1 VVTTLVGEATVARS
15 ASAQPQDLRMR
26 DNVFAL
32 DRIITKERSMV
43 HVLMGGKALL
53 TVRELSVV
61 TVTEEGGRATV
72 ELQSGKVGLAVVR
85 ERMKPGDVIEVHT
98 PHAVAAVRGTVLV
111 VEIVP
116 SPAGGELDTN
126 GAFTNV
132 HLLHGKLDVSLRSN
146 PGGAP
151 VRLESLQTVTVTR
164 DVLGKMRPL
173 DLATAGEVTTGL
185 KPNQQAVTAIPE
197 KLQAAVD
204 QRQGVL
210 ALATAMELVRGG
222 QSSDS
227 AKARSGKVEQTGIA
241 KVVEGGATLDALAPV
256 AEVGEGA
263 GVLVGGVFG
272 ALDYGNLQGYD
283 FHGTWEPTTNHQ
295 SNLLTSPTD
304 PTSPRY
310 SDDFVVNQYLERG
323 APPKDLVVGVP
334 FYERGWTGVA
344 PANHGLYQ
352 TSTGPANGTW
362 EAGVDDYKVAKQKL
376 NEGFTRYEDPDAGA
390 AWLFDGTTFWTFDD
404 PAVMA
409 AKAEYVRERNL
420 GGIMFWE
427 LSGDTPD
434 GELISA
440 IAGG

>member
-1 VVTTLVGEATVARS
+1 MAAWRAIRSVMLVGLVTSVPVCAQAQGRSGVGVVTTLVGKATVARS

-116 SPAGGELDTN
+116 SPAGGELDTD

-164 DVLGKMRPL
+164 DVLGKMRQL
-173 DLATAGEVTTGL
+173 DLATASAVTTGL
-185 KPNQQAVTAIPE
+185 KPKQQAVTAIPE

-204 QRQGVL
+204 QRHGEL
-210 ALATAMELVRGG
+210 ALATAIEVARAG

-227 AKARSGKVEQTGIA
+227 AKARSGQAEQTGIA
-241 KVVEGGATLDALAPV
+241 KVVEGSATLDAIVPV
-256 AEVGEGA
+256 AEVGEASGA
-263 GVLVGGVFG
+263 LIGSTFG
-272 ALDYGNLQGYD
+272 AIDGAVSSLSSGSSLSTGSSSTSSGSASGSLSSGLSSTGSALGNVVGTALGGGNGSIGSGGLGNSGPGSTSGGGKGPSLGSGSGPIGNL
-283 FHGTWEPTTNHQ
+283 
-295 SNLLTSPTD
+295 L
-304 PTSPRY
+304 
-310 SDDFVVNQYLERG
+310 
-323 APPKDLVVGVP
+323 APIVGLPV
-334 FYERGWTGVA
+334 
-344 PANHGLYQ
+344 L
-352 TSTGPANGTW
+352 
-362 EAGVDDYKVAKQKL
+362 KKK
-376 NEGFTRYEDPDAGA
+376 
-390 AWLFDGTTFWTFDD
+390 
-404 PAVMA
+404 
-409 AKAEYVRERNL
+409 
-420 GGIMFWE
+420 
-427 LSGDTPD
+427 
-434 GELISA
+434 
-440 IAGG
+440 

>member
-1 VVTTLVGEATVARS
+1 VVTTLVGEATVARA

-26 DNVFAL
+26 DDVFAL

-210 ALATAMELVRGG
+210 ALATATELARGG

-227 AKARSGKVEQTGIA
+227 AKARSGKAEQTGIA

-272 ALDYGNLQGYD
+272 ALDGTVSSLGISGSSSTGSSGSDSGSLSSGLSSTGSALGNVA
-283 FHGTWEPTTNHQ
+283 GTALSGSSGSSSGSGGGGGIGGGGGFGNNSGPGSGSGGGKGPSLGSGNGPIG
-295 SNLLTSPTD
+295 NI
-304 PTSPRY
+304 
-310 SDDFVVNQYLERG
+310 
-323 APPKDLVVGVP
+323 LVPV
-334 FYERGWTGVA
+334 VA
-344 PANHGLYQ
+344 P
-352 TSTGPANGTW
+352 
-362 EAGVDDYKVAKQKL
+362 
-376 NEGFTRYEDPDAGA
+376 
-390 AWLFDGTTFWTFDD
+390 LF
-404 PAVMA
+404 
-409 AKAEYVRERNL
+409 KKK
-420 GGIMFWE
+420 
-427 LSGDTPD
+427 
-434 GELISA
+434 
-440 IAGG
+440 

>member
-1 VVTTLVGEATVARS
+1 MVLVGLLVGVPVGVQAQGRSGVGVVTTLVGEASVARS
-15 ASAQPQDLRMR
+15 ASAQPQDLKMR
-26 DNVFAL
+26 DDVFAL

-173 DLATAGEVTTGL
+173 DLATASSVTTGL

-197 KLQAAVD
+197 KLQAQVD

-210 ALATAMELVRGG
+210 ALATAFEIARAG
-222 QSSDS
+222 QNSDS
-227 AKARSGKVEQTGIA
+227 AKTRSGKAEQTGIA
-241 KVVEGGATLDALAPV
+241 KVVESGATLDAIVPVAAVGEASGALIGSTFGAIDGAVGSLGISSSSSTGSGSTSGSTSSGSGSGSLSSSLSSTGSSLGNVVGTALGGSSGSSSGSGSGGISGGGGSGNSGPGSGSGGGKGPSLGSGSGPIGNLLAPI
-256 AEVGEGA
+256 VG
-263 GVLVGGVFG
+263 L
-272 ALDYGNLQGYD
+272 
-283 FHGTWEPTTNHQ
+283 P
-295 SNLLTSPTD
+295 
-304 PTSPRY
+304 
-310 SDDFVVNQYLERG
+310 
-323 APPKDLVVGVP
+323 
-334 FYERGWTGVA
+334 
-344 PANHGLYQ
+344 
-352 TSTGPANGTW
+352 
-362 EAGVDDYKVAKQKL
+362 
-376 NEGFTRYEDPDAGA
+376 
-390 AWLFDGTTFWTFDD
+390 LF
-404 PAVMA
+404 
-409 AKAEYVRERNL
+409 KKK
-420 GGIMFWE
+420 
-427 LSGDTPD
+427 
-434 GELISA
+434 
-440 IAGG
+440 

>member
-1 VVTTLVGEATVARS
+1 MAAWRAIRSVMLVGLVIGVPVCAQAQGRSGVGVVTTLVGEATVARA
-15 ASAQPQDLRMR
+15 ASAQPLDLKMR
-26 DNVFAL
+26 DDVFAL

-116 SPAGGELDTN
+116 SPAGGELDPD

-164 DVLGKMRPL
+164 DVLGKMRQL
-173 DLATAGEVTTGL
+173 DLATASAVTTGL
-185 KPNQQAVTAIPE
+185 KPKQQAVTAIPE

-210 ALATAMELVRGG
+210 ALATAVELARGA
-222 QSSDS
+222 QSDS
-227 AKARSGKVEQTGIA
+227 AKARSGKAEQTGIA
-241 KVVEGGATLDALAPV
+241 KGVEGGATLDALVPV
-256 AEVGEGA
+256 AEVGEIS
-263 GVLVGGVFG
+263 G
-272 ALDYGNLQGYD
+272 ALIGSTFSAVDGAIGSLSSGSSLSTGTSLASSNSSSGGLSGSLGSPGSVLGTVMGASVSGGGSTAGSAGGGGLGNSGPGSRSGPTGNL
-283 FHGTWEPTTNHQ
+283 
-295 SNLLTSPTD
+295 L
-304 PTSPRY
+304 
-310 SDDFVVNQYLERG
+310 
-323 APPKDLVVGVP
+323 APIVGLPV
-334 FYERGWTGVA
+334 F
-344 PANHGLYQ
+344 
-352 TSTGPANGTW
+352 
-362 EAGVDDYKVAKQKL
+362 KKK
-376 NEGFTRYEDPDAGA
+376 
-390 AWLFDGTTFWTFDD
+390 
-404 PAVMA
+404 
-409 AKAEYVRERNL
+409 
-420 GGIMFWE
+420 
-427 LSGDTPD
+427 
-434 GELISA
+434 
-440 IAGG
+440 

>member
-1 VVTTLVGEATVARS
+1 MAAWRAIRSVMLVGLVTSVPVCAQAQGRSGVGVVTTLVGKATVARS

-126 GAFTNV
+126 GTFTNV

-146 PGGAP
+146 LGGAP

-164 DVLGKMRPL
+164 DVLGEMRPL
-173 DLATAGEVTTGL
+173 DLATAGAVTTGL

-210 ALATAMELVRGG
+210 ALATAMELARGG

-227 AKARSGKVEQTGIA
+227 AKARSGKAEQTGTA
-241 KVVEGGATLDALAPV
+241 EVVGGGATLDALAPV

-263 GVLVGGVFG
+263 EVLVGGVFG
-272 ALDYGNLQGYD
+272 ALDGTVSSLGISSSSSTGSALGNVA
-283 FHGTWEPTTNHQ
+283 GTALSGSSGSSSGSGGGGGIGGGGGFGNSGPGSGSGGGKGPSLGSGNGPIG
-295 SNLLTSPTD
+295 SI
-304 PTSPRY
+304 
-310 SDDFVVNQYLERG
+310 
-323 APPKDLVVGVP
+323 LVPV
-334 FYERGWTGVA
+334 VA
-344 PANHGLYQ
+344 PLL
-352 TSTGPANGTW
+352 
-362 EAGVDDYKVAKQKL
+362 KKK
-376 NEGFTRYEDPDAGA
+376 
-390 AWLFDGTTFWTFDD
+390 
-404 PAVMA
+404 
-409 AKAEYVRERNL
+409 
-420 GGIMFWE
+420 
-427 LSGDTPD
+427 
-434 GELISA
+434 
-440 IAGG
+440 

>member
-272 ALDYGNLQGYD
+272 ALDGTVSSLGISSSSSTGSALGNVA
-283 FHGTWEPTTNHQ
+283 GTALSGSSGSSSGGGGIGGGGGFGNSGPGSGSGGSKGPSLGSGNGPIG
-295 SNLLTSPTD
+295 NI
-304 PTSPRY
+304 
-310 SDDFVVNQYLERG
+310 
-323 APPKDLVVGVP
+323 LVPV
-334 FYERGWTGVA
+334 VA
-344 PANHGLYQ
+344 P
-352 TSTGPANGTW
+352 
-362 EAGVDDYKVAKQKL
+362 
-376 NEGFTRYEDPDAGA
+376 
-390 AWLFDGTTFWTFDD
+390 LF
-404 PAVMA
+404 
-409 AKAEYVRERNL
+409 KKK
-420 GGIMFWE
+420 
-427 LSGDTPD
+427 
-434 GELISA
+434 
-440 IAGG
+440 

>member
-1 VVTTLVGEATVARS
+1 MAAWRAIRSVMLVGLVTSVPVCAQAQGRSGVGVVTTLVGEATVARS

-116 SPAGGELDTN
+116 SPAGGELDTD

-164 DVLGKMRPL
+164 DVLGRMRPL

-241 KVVEGGATLDALAPV
+241 KVVEGGATLDARAPV
-256 AEVGEGA
+256 GEVGEGA
-263 GVLVGGVFG
+263 GVLVDGVFG
-272 ALDYGNLQGYD
+272 ALDGTVSSLGISSSSSTGSSGSLSGSLSSGLSSTGSALGNVA
-283 FHGTWEPTTNHQ
+283 GTALSGSSGSSSGSGGGGGIGGGGGFGNSGPGSGSGGGKGPSLGSGNGPIG
-295 SNLLTSPTD
+295 NI
-304 PTSPRY
+304 
-310 SDDFVVNQYLERG
+310 
-323 APPKDLVVGVP
+323 LVPV
-334 FYERGWTGVA
+334 VA
-344 PANHGLYQ
+344 PLL
-352 TSTGPANGTW
+352 
-362 EAGVDDYKVAKQKL
+362 KKK
-376 NEGFTRYEDPDAGA
+376 
-390 AWLFDGTTFWTFDD
+390 
-404 PAVMA
+404 
-409 AKAEYVRERNL
+409 
-420 GGIMFWE
+420 
-427 LSGDTPD
+427 
-434 GELISA
+434 
-440 IAGG
+440 

>member
-1 VVTTLVGEATVARS
+1 MTVAAWRAIRSVMLVGLVIGVPVCAQAQGRSGVGVVTTLVGEATVARA
-15 ASAQPQDLRMR
+15 ASTQPQDLRMR
-26 DNVFAL
+26 DDVFAL

-85 ERMKPGDVIEVHT
+85 ERMKPGDVIEVQT

-116 SPAGGELDTN
+116 SAAGGELDTN

-210 ALATAMELVRGG
+210 ALATAMELARGG
-222 QSSDS
+222 QSSDA
-227 AKARSGKVEQTGIA
+227 AKARSGKAEQTGIA
-241 KVVEGGATLDALAPV
+241 KVVEGGATLDAFAPV

-272 ALDYGNLQGYD
+272 VLDGTVSSLGISGSSSTGSASGSLSSGLSSTGSSLGNVAGTALGGSSGISSGSGGGAIGGGGGFGNSGPGSGSGGGKGPSLGS
-283 FHGTWEPTTNHQ
+283 GSGPIGNI
-295 SNLLTSPTD
+295 
-304 PTSPRY
+304 
-310 SDDFVVNQYLERG
+310 
-323 APPKDLVVGVP
+323 LVPV
-334 FYERGWTGVA
+334 VA
-344 PANHGLYQ
+344 P
-352 TSTGPANGTW
+352 
-362 EAGVDDYKVAKQKL
+362 
-376 NEGFTRYEDPDAGA
+376 
-390 AWLFDGTTFWTFDD
+390 LF
-404 PAVMA
+404 
-409 AKAEYVRERNL
+409 KKK
-420 GGIMFWE
+420 
-427 LSGDTPD
+427 
-434 GELISA
+434 
-440 IAGG
+440 

>member
-1 VVTTLVGEATVARS
+1 MVLVGLLIGVPVGVQAQGRSGVGVVTTLVGEASVARS

-26 DNVFAL
+26 DDVFAL

-85 ERMKPGDVIEVHT
+85 ERMKPGDVIEVQT

-173 DLATAGEVTTGL
+173 DLATASAVTTGL

-204 QRQGVL
+204 ERQGVL
-210 ALATAMELVRGG
+210 ALATAMEIARGG

-227 AKARSGKVEQTGIA
+227 AKARSGKAEQTGIA
-241 KVVEGGATLDALAPV
+241 KVVEGGATLDAIVPV
-256 AEVGEGA
+256 AEVGEASGA
-263 GVLVGGVFG
+263 LIGSTFDAIDGAVSSLSSGSLSAGSSSASSGSSSGSLSGTLSSTGSVLGTVVGTAVGGSGSSSSSGGSKGPSLGSGSGPV
-272 ALDYGNLQGYD
+272 GNL
-283 FHGTWEPTTNHQ
+283 
-295 SNLLTSPTD
+295 L
-304 PTSPRY
+304 
-310 SDDFVVNQYLERG
+310 
-323 APPKDLVVGVP
+323 APIVGLP
-334 FYERGWTGVA
+334 
-344 PANHGLYQ
+344 
-352 TSTGPANGTW
+352 
-362 EAGVDDYKVAKQKL
+362 
-376 NEGFTRYEDPDAGA
+376 
-390 AWLFDGTTFWTFDD
+390 LF
-404 PAVMA
+404 
-409 AKAEYVRERNL
+409 KKK
-420 GGIMFWE
+420 
-427 LSGDTPD
+427 
-434 GELISA
+434 
-440 IAGG
+440 

>member
-1 VVTTLVGEATVARS
+1 MATWRPIRSMVLVGLVIGVPAGVQAQGRSGVGVVTTLVGEATVARS
-15 ASAQPQDLRMR
+15 ASAQPLDLKMR
-26 DNVFAL
+26 DDVFAL

-116 SPAGGELDTN
+116 SLAGGDLDPN

-151 VRLESLQTVTVTR
+151 VRLESLQTVMVTR

-173 DLATAGEVTTGL
+173 DLATASSVTTGL

-210 ALATAMELVRGG
+210 ALATAIEVARAG

-227 AKARSGKVEQTGIA
+227 AKARSGKAEQTGIA
-241 KVVEGGATLDALAPV
+241 KVVEGGATLDAIVPV
-256 AEVGEGA
+256 AEVGEASGA
-263 GVLVGGVFG
+263 LIGSTFG
-272 ALDYGNLQGYD
+272 AIDGAVSSLSSSSSLGTGSSSASSGSGSGSLSSGLSSTGSALGN
-283 FHGTWEPTTNHQ
+283 
-295 SNLLTSPTD
+295 
-304 PTSPRY
+304 
-310 SDDFVVNQYLERG
+310 
-323 APPKDLVVGVP
+323 VVGTALGSGGSGGLGNSGP
-334 FYERGWTGVA
+334 GSTSGGGKGPSLGSGSGPIGNQLA
-344 PANHGLYQ
+344 PIVGL
-352 TSTGPANGTW
+352 P
-362 EAGVDDYKVAKQKL
+362 
-376 NEGFTRYEDPDAGA
+376 
-390 AWLFDGTTFWTFDD
+390 LF
-404 PAVMA
+404 
-409 AKAEYVRERNL
+409 KKK
-420 GGIMFWE
+420 
-427 LSGDTPD
+427 
-434 GELISA
+434 
-440 IAGG
+440 

>member
-1 VVTTLVGEATVARS
+1 MTVAAWRAIRSVMLVGLVIGVPVCAQAQGRLGVGVVTTLVGEATVARS
-15 ASAQPQDLRMR
+15 ASTQPQDLRMR
-26 DNVFAL
+26 DDVFAL

-116 SPAGGELDTN
+116 SPAGGELDTD

-210 ALATAMELVRGG
+210 ALATAMELARGG

-256 AEVGEGA
+256 AEVGEEA

-272 ALDYGNLQGYD
+272 VLDGTVSSLGISGSSSTGSASGSLVSGLSSPGTSLGNVAGTALGGSSGISSGSGGGAIGGGGGFGNSGPGSGSGGGKGPSLGS
-283 FHGTWEPTTNHQ
+283 GSGPIGNI
-295 SNLLTSPTD
+295 
-304 PTSPRY
+304 
-310 SDDFVVNQYLERG
+310 
-323 APPKDLVVGVP
+323 LVPV
-334 FYERGWTGVA
+334 VA
-344 PANHGLYQ
+344 P
-352 TSTGPANGTW
+352 
-362 EAGVDDYKVAKQKL
+362 
-376 NEGFTRYEDPDAGA
+376 
-390 AWLFDGTTFWTFDD
+390 LF
-404 PAVMA
+404 
-409 AKAEYVRERNL
+409 KKK
-420 GGIMFWE
+420 
-427 LSGDTPD
+427 
-434 GELISA
+434 
-440 IAGG
+440 

>member
-1 VVTTLVGEATVARS
+1 MTVAAWRAIRSVVLVGLVIGVPVCAQAQGRSGVGVVTTLVGEATVARS

-85 ERMKPGDVIEVHT
+85 ERMKPGAVIEVQT

-116 SPAGGELDTN
+116 SAAGGELDTN

-146 PGGAP
+146 PGGAQ

-173 DLATAGEVTTGL
+173 DLAAAGEVTTGL

-210 ALATAMELVRGG
+210 ALATAMELARGG

-256 AEVGEGA
+256 AEVGEIS
-263 GVLVGGVFG
+263 GVSIGSTFDAIDGGISS
-272 ALDYGNLQGYD
+272 L
-283 FHGTWEPTTNHQ
+283 
-295 SNLLTSPTD
+295 
-304 PTSPRY
+304 
-310 SDDFVVNQYLERG
+310 
-323 APPKDLVVGVP
+323 
-334 FYERGWTGVA
+334 
-344 PANHGLYQ
+344 
-352 TSTGPANGTW
+352 STGSSSASSDSSSGSLSGSLSSTGNVMGTVI
-362 EAGVDDYKVAKQKL
+362 ETA
-376 NEGFTRYEDPDAGA
+376 
-390 AWLFDGTTFWTFDD
+390 
-404 PAVMA
+404 
-409 AKAEYVRERNL
+409 L
-420 GGIMFWE
+420 GG
-427 LSGDTPD
+427 SGSTS
-434 GELISA
+434 GS
-440 IAGG
+440 GGGGGLGNSGPGSSSGGSKGPSLGSGSGPIGNRLAPIVGLPVLKKK

>member
-1 VVTTLVGEATVARS
+1 MTVAAWRAIRSVMLVGLVIGVPVCAQAQGRSGVGVVTTLVGEATVARA

-116 SPAGGELDTN
+116 SPAGGELDTD

-164 DVLGKMRPL
+164 DVLGRMRPL

-210 ALATAMELVRGG
+210 ALATAMELARGG

-272 ALDYGNLQGYD
+272 ALD
-283 FHGTWEPTTNHQ
+283 GTV
-295 SNLLTSPTD
+295 SSLGISG
-304 PTSPRY
+304 S
-310 SDDFVVNQYLERG
+310 S
-323 APPKDLVVGVP
+323 
-334 FYERGWTGVA
+334 
-344 PANHGLYQ
+344 
-352 TSTGPANGTW
+352 STGSGSTSSGSGSGGLSGGLSSLGSALGTV
-362 EAGVDDYKVAKQKL
+362 G
-376 NEGFTRYEDPDAGA
+376 
-390 AWLFDGTTFWTFDD
+390 GTT
-404 PAVMA
+404 
-409 AKAEYVRERNL
+409 L
-420 GGIMFWE
+420 GG
-427 LSGDTPD
+427 SG
-434 GELISA
+434 S
-440 IAGG
+440 GGGGIGGGGGFGNSGPGSGPGGGKGPSLGSGSGPIGNILVPVAAPLFKKK

>member
-1 VVTTLVGEATVARS
+1 MAAWRAIRSVMLVGLVIGVPVGVQAQGRSGVGVVTTLVGEATVARS
-15 ASAQPQDLRMR
+15 ASAQTLDLKMR

-32 DRIITKERSMV
+32 DRIITKERAMV

-53 TVRELSVV
+53 TVRELSAV

-116 SPAGGELDTN
+116 SPAGGELDPD

-151 VRLESLQTVTVTR
+151 VRLESLQTVAVTR

-173 DLATAGEVTTGL
+173 DLATASSVTAGL

-210 ALATAMELVRGG
+210 ALATAVELARGA
-222 QSSDS
+222 QSGDS
-227 AKARSGKVEQTGIA
+227 AKARSSKAEQTGIA
-241 KVVEGGATLDALAPV
+241 KVVEGGVTLDAIVPV
-256 AEVGEGA
+256 AEVGEASGA
-263 GVLVGGVFG
+263 LIGSTFG
-272 ALDYGNLQGYD
+272 AIDGAVSSLSSGSSLSTGSSSASSGSGSGSLSSGLSSTGSALGNVVGTALGGGSGSSSGSGSNSGPGSTSGGGKGPSLGSGSGPIGNL
-283 FHGTWEPTTNHQ
+283 
-295 SNLLTSPTD
+295 L
-304 PTSPRY
+304 
-310 SDDFVVNQYLERG
+310 
-323 APPKDLVVGVP
+323 APIVGLPV
-334 FYERGWTGVA
+334 F
-344 PANHGLYQ
+344 
-352 TSTGPANGTW
+352 
-362 EAGVDDYKVAKQKL
+362 KKK
-376 NEGFTRYEDPDAGA
+376 
-390 AWLFDGTTFWTFDD
+390 
-404 PAVMA
+404 
-409 AKAEYVRERNL
+409 
-420 GGIMFWE
+420 
-427 LSGDTPD
+427 
-434 GELISA
+434 
-440 IAGG
+440 

>member
-1 VVTTLVGEATVARS
+1 MVLIGLVIGVPVRVQAQGRSGVGVVTTLVGEATVARS
-15 ASAQPQDLRMR
+15 ASAQPLDLKMR
-26 DNVFAL
+26 DDVFAL

-116 SPAGGELDTN
+116 SLAGGDLDPN

-173 DLATAGEVTTGL
+173 DLATANSVTAGL
-185 KPNQQAVTAIPE
+185 KPKQQAVTAIPE

-210 ALATAMELVRGG
+210 ALATAVELARGA
-222 QSSDS
+222 QSGDS
-227 AKARSGKVEQTGIA
+227 AKALSGKAEQTGFA
-241 KVVEGGATLDALAPV
+241 KVVEGGATLDVLVPV
-256 AEVGEGA
+256 AEVGEISSALFGSTFSAIDGA
-263 GVLVGGVFG
+263 ISSLSSGSSLSTGTSSASSDSSSGSLSGSLSSTGSVLGTVVGASVSGG
-272 ALDYGNLQGYD
+272 SSTSGSAGGGGLGNSGPGSRSGPIGNL
-283 FHGTWEPTTNHQ
+283 
-295 SNLLTSPTD
+295 L
-304 PTSPRY
+304 
-310 SDDFVVNQYLERG
+310 
-323 APPKDLVVGVP
+323 APIVGLPV
-334 FYERGWTGVA
+334 
-344 PANHGLYQ
+344 L
-352 TSTGPANGTW
+352 
-362 EAGVDDYKVAKQKL
+362 KKK
-376 NEGFTRYEDPDAGA
+376 
-390 AWLFDGTTFWTFDD
+390 
-404 PAVMA
+404 
-409 AKAEYVRERNL
+409 
-420 GGIMFWE
+420 
-427 LSGDTPD
+427 
-434 GELISA
+434 
-440 IAGG
+440 